1 MVRSGK
7 GEAMASK
14 TYRGSC
20 HCGNVRFEADIDL
33 AGGTI
38 RCNCSFCSKARAWF
52 VTVPPERVRLLA
64 GGDSQTQY
72 RWAAPG
78 RSESHLTFQF
88 CKRCGVRTF
97 GLGEDRFRFV
107 NVATLDVDLD
117 ELAAAPLRYVDGRN
131 DRYEQPPKDTRLL

>member
-1 MVRSGK
+1 
-7 GEAMASK
+7 MATK

-20 HCGNVRFEADIDL
+20 HCGDVRFEADIDL
-33 AGGTI
+33 SAGSI
-38 RCNCSFCSKARAWF
+38 RCNCSLCFKARAWF
-52 VTVPPERVRLLA
+52 VTAPPEQVRLLA
-64 GGDSQTQY
+64 GGDSLTQY
-72 RWAAPG
+72 RWKPPG

-107 NVATLDVDLD
+107 NVAALEVDPE

-131 DRYEQPPKDTRLL
+131 DRYDQPPKDTRLL